1 MAAVKE
7 DPRAFARKHSTQYSS
22 AQKTLYFSRDRWG
35 QYCSRVQRVVKF
47 LATKMADSE
56 TQNGFPELK
65 NDLILRAARGERT
78 ERVPIWVMRQAG
90 RYLPGERSF
99 GDIIVT

>member
-7 DPRAFARKHSTQYSS
+7 NPRAFARKHSTQYSS
-22 AQKTLYFSRDRWG
+22 VQKTCTLPANEGANIILVFG
-35 QYCSRVQRVVKF
+35 VFKF
-47 LATKMADSE
+47 LATEMADSE

-65 NDLILRAARGERT
+65 NDLILRAARGEGT

-90 RYLPGERSF
+90 RYLPGKRLKF
-99 GDIIVT
+99 W